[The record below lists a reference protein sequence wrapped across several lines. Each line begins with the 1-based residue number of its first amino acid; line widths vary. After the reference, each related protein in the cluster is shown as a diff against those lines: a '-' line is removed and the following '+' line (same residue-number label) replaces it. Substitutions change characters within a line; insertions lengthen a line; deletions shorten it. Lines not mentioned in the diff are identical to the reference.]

1 MAARTPLFPADECCR
16 PSRRAGLGTLL
27 LVLVGL
33 VGCSHPDYL
42 EHHRIAVP
50 EPVAG
55 KRPHRL
61 EAHGEV
67 RIDDYYWLRERDNPD
82 VVAYLEAE
90 NRYAEAVLSHTA
102 ELQEKL
108 FREITGRIRQDD
120 DTVPYLKDGYWY
132 YERYGEGDEYP
143 VYARRRGSP
152 EAPEEVVLD
161 ANALAAGHEF
171 FTMWMVEVSPDARTV
186 AYAID
191 TVGRRVN
198 TVRFRD
204 LETGRDLPDVI
215 EGVTYNGA
223 WANDGRT
230 FFYVR
235 QDPVT
240 LRWDRVYRHVLGT
253 DPASDMLV
261 YEEPDEEFSTF
272 VYRTKSERFVVV
284 ASQQTLTT
292 EARVI
297 DADDPASVPR
307 LIAPREPGHEYWVDH
322 AGDWFY
328 VRSNDTAPNFRLLRA
343 PVAAPAPDHW
353 QEVVPHRADVL
364 LEGIELFRDF
374 IVLGERKDGLLR
386 LRVMHP
392 DGGDDHYV
400 DFGEPAYAAWPL
412 DNVELDSGV
421 LRYAYTSLTTPE
433 SVFDYDM
440 ETRNRTLR
448 KQREVLGGFDKRDYA
463 TERLWAPARDG
474 ARVPVSLVYR
484 KDRFRRDGSNPL
496 LLYGYGS
503 YGYSMDAEFSSAR
516 LSLLDRGFVFA
527 IAHVRG
533 GQELGRRW
541 YEAGKL
547 LHKKNTF
554 TDFIDVA
561 EFLAGERYT
570 RPERLF
576 AMGGSA
582 GGLLVGVVANMAP
595 GLFEGIV
602 LQVPFV
608 DVVTTML
615 DEEIPLTTGEYD
627 EWGDPREHPYY
638 DYMLSYSPY
647 DNVGPREYPS
657 MLVMTG
663 FEDSQVQYWE
673 PAKYVAKLRALKTDD
688 NVLVLR
694 TNMEAGHGGATGRL
708 KQHRETALEYAFL
721 LDLAD
726 IHD

>member
-1 MAARTPLFPADECCR
+1 VARTPLFPAAESGGSARR
-16 PSRRAGLGTLL
+16 PGRGALL
-27 LVLVGL
+27 LVLASL
-33 VGCSHPDYL
+33 VACSHPDYL
-42 EHHRIAVP
+42 EHHRVAVP
-50 EPVAG
+50 EPVAEQ
-55 KRPHRL
+55 RPHRL

-67 RIDDYYWLRERDNPD
+67 RIDEYYWLRERENPE

-102 ELQEKL
+102 GLQEKL
-108 FREITGRIRQDD
+108 FREITGRIKQDD

-143 VYARRRGSP
+143 VYARRRGFP
-152 EAPEEVVLD
+152 EAPEEIVLD
-161 ANALAAGHEF
+161 ANALSEGHEF

-191 TVGRRVN
+191 TVGRRAN
-198 TVRFRD
+198 TLRFRD
-204 LETGRDLPDVI
+204 LTTGRDLPDVI
-215 EGVTYNGA
+215 EAVTYNGA

-240 LRWDRVYRHVLGT
+240 LRWDRVYRHELGT
-253 DPASDMLV
+253 DPASDELV
-261 YEEPDEEFSTF
+261 YEETDEEFTTF
-272 VYRTKSERFVVV
+272 VYRTKSERYVVIG
-284 ASQQTLTT
+284 SQQTL
-292 EARVI
+292 AYI
-297 DADDPASVPR
+297 
-307 LIAPREPGHEYWVDH
+307 
-322 AGDWFY
+322 
-328 VRSNDTAPNFRLLRA
+328 RSNDGAPNFRLMRA
-343 PVAAPAPDHW
+343 PVATPAREHW
-353 QEVVPHRADVL
+353 EEIVPHRADVL

-386 LRVMHP
+386 LRVMRP

-433 SVFDYDM
+433 SVYDYDM
-440 ETRNRTLR
+440 ATRRKTLR
-448 KQREVLGGFDKRDYA
+448 KQREVQGGFDKGNYA

-484 KDRFRRDGSNPL
+484 KDRFSRDGSNPL

-541 YEAGKL
+541 YEEGRL
-547 LHKKNTF
+547 LAKKNTF
-554 TDFIDVA
+554 NDFIDVA
-561 EFLAGERYT
+561 EFLVGGRYT

-582 GGLLVGVVANMAP
+582 GGLLMGAVANMAP

-627 EWGDPREHPYY
+627 EWGDPRERHYY

-647 DNVGPREYPS
+647 DGIGRREYPS
-657 MLVMTG
+657 LLVMTA

-673 PAKYVAKLRALKTDD
+673 PAKYVARLRALKTDD

>member
-1 MAARTPLFPADECCR
+1 
-16 PSRRAGLGTLL
+16 
-27 LVLVGL
+27 
-33 VGCSHPDYL
+33 
-42 EHHRIAVP
+42 
-50 EPVAG
+50 
-55 KRPHRL
+55 
-61 EAHGEV
+61 
-67 RIDDYYWLRERDNPD
+67 
-82 VVAYLEAE
+82 
-90 NRYAEAVLSHTA
+90 
-102 ELQEKL
+102 
-108 FREITGRIRQDD
+108 
-120 DTVPYLKDGYWY
+120 
-132 YERYGEGDEYP
+132 
-143 VYARRRGSP
+143 VYARRRGSL
-152 EAPEEVVLD
+152 EAPEEIVLD

-186 AYAID
+186 AYAVD
-191 TVGRRVN
+191 TVGRRIN
-198 TVRFRD
+198 TLRFRD
-204 LETGRDLPDVI
+204 LETGRDLPDAI

-240 LRWDRVYRHVLGT
+240 LRWDRVYRHELGT
-253 DPASDMLV
+253 DPASDALI

-272 VYRTKSERFVVV
+272 VYRTKSERFVVI
-284 ASQQTLTT
+284 ASQQTLTS

-297 DADDPASVPR
+297 DADDPTSAPR

-328 VRSNDTAPNFRLLRA
+328 VRSNDDAPNFRLLRA
-343 PVAAPAPDHW
+343 PVATSAREHW
-353 QEVVPHRADVL
+353 EEIVPHRAAVL

-374 IVLGERKDGLLR
+374 IVLGERRDGLLR
-386 LRVMHP
+386 LRVMRP

-421 LRYAYTSLTTPE
+421 LRYTYTSLTTPE

-440 ETRNRTLR
+440 ATRNRTLR

-503 YGYSMDAEFSSAR
+503 YGYSMDAEFSSSR
-516 LSLLDRGFVFA
+516 LSLLDRGFIFV

-533 GQELGRRW
+533 GQELGRHW
-541 YEAGKL
+541 YEDGKL
-547 LHKKNTF
+547 LNKKNTF

-561 EFLAGERYT
+561 EFLVRERYT
-570 RPERLF
+570 RAERLF
-576 AMGGSA
+576 AVGGSA
-582 GGLLVGVVANMAP
+582 GGLLMGAVANMAP

-608 DVVTTML
+608 DAVTTML

-627 EWGDPREHPYY
+627 EWGDPRERGYY

-647 DNVGPREYPS
+647 DNVGQREYPS

>member
-1 MAARTPLFPADECCR
+1 M
-16 PSRRAGLGTLL
+16 
-27 LVLVGL
+27 LVLATFIA
-33 VGCSHPDYL
+33 CSHGDYL
-42 EHHRIAVP
+42 DHHRIAVP
-50 EPVAG
+50 EPVAV
-55 KRPHRL
+55 KRPHEL
-61 EAHGEV
+61 AAHGDV
-67 RIDDYYWLRERDNPD
+67 RIDDYYWLRERDDPR

-90 NRYAEAVLSHTA
+90 NRYADAVLSHTTG
-102 ELQEKL
+102 LQDEL
-108 FREITGRIRQDD
+108 FREITGRIKQDD

-143 VYARRRGSP
+143 VYARRRGAM
-152 EAPEEVVLD
+152 EAPEQIVLD
-161 ANALAAGHEF
+161 ANALAEGHEF

-191 TVGRRVN
+191 TVGRRMN
-198 TVRFRD
+198 TLRFRD
-204 LETGRDLPDVI
+204 LATGLDLPDVI

-240 LRWDRVYRHVLGT
+240 LRWDRVYRHTLGT
-253 DPASDMLV
+253 DTASDELV
-261 YEEPDEEFSTF
+261 YAEADEEFNVF
-272 VYRTKSERFVVV
+272 VYRTKSERYIVIG
-284 ASQQTLTT
+284 SQQTLTS

-297 DADDPASVPR
+297 DADDPMAAPR
-307 LIAPREPGHEYWVDH
+307 VIAPREPGHEYWVDH
-322 AGDWFY
+322 AGDSFY
-328 VRSNDTAPNFRLLRA
+328 VRSNDEAPNFRLMRA
-343 PVAAPAPDHW
+343 PEDSPDRDHW
-353 QEVVPHRADVL
+353 TELVPHRADVL

-374 IVLGERKDGLLR
+374 LVLGERKDGLLR
-386 LRVMHP
+386 LRVMRP
-392 DGGDDHYV
+392 DGRDDHYV

-433 SVFDYDM
+433 SVYDYDM
-440 ETRNRTLR
+440 ASREKVLR
-448 KQREVLGGFDKRDYA
+448 KEREVLGGFDKGNYA
-463 TERLWAPARDG
+463 TERIWAPARDG

-484 KDRFRRDGSNPL
+484 KDRFDRDGSDPL
-496 LLYGYGS
+496 LLYGYGA
-503 YGYSMDAEFSSAR
+503 YGYSMDAEFSSPR

-533 GQELGRRW
+533 GQELGRHW
-541 YEAGKL
+541 YEDGKL
-547 LHKKNTF
+547 LHKKNSF

-561 EFLAGERYT
+561 EFLVAERYT
-570 RPERLF
+570 RPQRLF

-582 GGLLVGVVANMAP
+582 GGLLMGAVANMAP

-615 DEEIPLTTGEYD
+615 DEQIPLTTGEYD
-627 EWGDPREHPYY
+627 EWGDPRERPYY

-647 DNVGPREYPS
+647 DNIGRHEYPS
-657 MLVMTG
+657 MLVMTA

-673 PAKYVAKLRALKTDD
+673 PAKYVAKLRAFKTDD

-708 KQHRETALEYAFL
+708 KQHRETALEFAFL

-726 IHD
+726 IHE